1 MTSNKKSMNGV
12 EGMKRGFIF
21 VLTFLLIFLLAACSG
36 VNSDEKS
43 SMDMANSQSGDS
55 VAISE
60 EAEGS
65 EKSNEGTVE
74 NKPIERMVIY
84 KADLRMKV
92 KNYEKAQ
99 KDIEE
104 KAKKYGGFI
113 IEANAY
119 RDTNKQMS
127 GSITLRV
134 PQGRFQEFLHD
145 AEGIAQEVVE
155 RNVNGQDVTEEYVD
169 LESRLRSKRVVEERL
184 LEFMKQAQKTEDLLK
199 ISNDLAVVQEE
210 IERIVGRM
218 KFLEN
223 QSALSTITITLFEEN
238 VIVPN
243 LEKDDLNTW
252 ERTKKQFVTSANFL
266 LSAFSSLFVFFI
278 GNLPVFILL
287 ALVIFVVYFVSI
299 TVRKRDKEGKN
310 IDVHDHD
317 EN

>member
-99 KDIEE
+99 KDLEE
-104 KAKKYGGFI
+104 KAKKYGGFM

-218 KFLEN
+218 NFLEN

-278 GNLPVFILL
+278 GNLPVFLLL

-310 IDVHDHD
+310 IDVHDYD